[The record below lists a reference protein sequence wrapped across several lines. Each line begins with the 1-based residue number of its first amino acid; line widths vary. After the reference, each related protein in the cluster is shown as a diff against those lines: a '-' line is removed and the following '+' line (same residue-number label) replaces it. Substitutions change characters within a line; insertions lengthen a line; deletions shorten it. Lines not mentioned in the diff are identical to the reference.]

1 MTITPDQQQRIDEL
15 LLLLTRATTPPDV
28 TNQYAADATEPTTL
42 AANAQRRTN
51 LHRALTLAVAE
62 PPELLLIAEAPGYR
76 GARRTGVPFT
86 SDDLLVRGVAPLN
99 MFGTQHGFAL
109 AEHDG
114 KLLREQTATIV
125 WRTLAQ
131 LKVRAA
137 GWNAYPFHPH
147 RANQPHSNRPPRS
160 SELRD
165 GQSFLLQFRALFPT
179 LPVLAMGNSAHRA
192 LTWLN
197 IPHHKIRHPAQ
208 GGAQLFARGL
218 QAFVA
223 TLPHPTP

>member
-1 MTITPDQQQRIDEL
+1 MTITPDQQQRIDDL
-15 LLLLTRATTPPDV
+15 LLLLARAITPPDV
-28 TNQYAADATEPTTL
+28 TNQYAANAADPATL

-51 LHRALTLAVAE
+51 LHRALALAVAD

-76 GARRTGVPFT
+76 GARRTGIPFT
-86 SDDLLVRGVAPLN
+86 SDDLLVRGVAPLA
-99 MFGTQHGFAL
+99 MFGPEQGFAL

-125 WRTLAQ
+125 WRTLAH
-131 LKVRAA
+131 LKVRAV

-147 RANQPHSNRPPRS
+147 RANQPQSNRTPRS
-160 SELRD
+160 SELRE

-192 LTWLN
+192 LTWLA

-223 TLPHPTP
+223 TLPYCAP